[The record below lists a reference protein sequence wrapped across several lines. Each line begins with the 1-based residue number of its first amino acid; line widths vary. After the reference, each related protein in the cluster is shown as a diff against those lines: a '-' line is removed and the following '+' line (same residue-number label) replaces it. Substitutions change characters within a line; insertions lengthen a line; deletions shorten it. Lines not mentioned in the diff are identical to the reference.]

1 MPRITAHVRQYPPHR
16 WIGAELAVHELLKY
30 LAGRGWDVTAR
41 VTEGFEMNRNEGG
54 PHLPYG
60 FDGIMVTDAP
70 VTSLPAPDVV
80 LHSTMGFDY
89 ARAQADMHRALR
101 VMWLHGG
108 WASWQVQQIKAAGP
122 GLDLVTYNSESMR
135 RGIEHIV
142 SGEMGIPATVLHP
155 PVWQPEGVITQWV
168 RTGTKVTLI
177 NTTEGKGARIF
188 YDLAEHMPLTEFL
201 AVGGGHGQQIE
212 PPDLHNLEFR
222 PHGSSMADVWR
233 DTAVLLMPSSTESW
247 GMVAVEAMHRGIPVI
262 GMDVPG
268 LAECLGW
275 GPDGQMSEGAMPLVQ
290 PQDCVHGIEGW
301 AAVLK
306 NVLAGWNDWSAR
318 ALARSEQLDPAPELE
333 QFEATLLEHLR
344 TRKGSLV

>member
-16 WIGAELAVHELLKY
+16 YIGAELAVHELLKY
-30 LAGRGWDVTAR
+30 LADRGWDVTAR

-89 ARAQADMHRALR
+89 ARAQADMHKALR

-108 WASWQVQQIKAAGP
+108 WASWQVQQIKAAMP
-122 GLDLVTYNSESMR
+122 GLDLVAYNSESMR

-155 PVWQPEGVITQWV
+155 PVWPLGAIEQKHPD
-168 RTGTKVTLI
+168 RCVTLV

-188 YDLAEHMPLTEFL
+188 YDLAEHMPLTSFL
-201 AVGGGHGQQIE
+201 AVRGGHGLQIE
-212 PPDLHNLEFR
+212 PPELHNLTVM
-222 PHGSSMADVWR
+222 PHGSYMPDIWDLTS
-233 DTAVLLMPSSTESW
+233 VLLMPSSTESW

-275 GPDGQMSEGAMPLVQ
+275 GPDGQMSEAAMPLVQ

-306 NVLAGWNDWSAR
+306 NVLAGWDHWSVS
-318 ALARSEQLDPAPELE
+318 ALARSDQLDPAPELE